1 MQVAG
6 RVKRKF
12 TMKALPDGKLMSL
25 ASPSRNADQ
34 SLPRLDEHP
43 HFLRYATELAA
54 MLRHT
59 IFVDRVV
66 YHSSSKTEVLELLE
80 DHITENIVKVC
91 Y

>member
-1 MQVAG
+1 
-6 RVKRKF
+6 
-12 TMKALPDGKLMSL
+12 
-25 ASPSRNADQ
+25 
-34 SLPRLDEHP
+34 
-43 HFLRYATELAA
+43 